1 MSELLSKLEDSIE
14 NLKSKKSKIYFFVQD
29 TKGNPKASIKYI
41 YDLAFALKNN
51 GYNSIIL
58 HEKPDYFGV
67 QDWLGSS
74 YMEITHI
81 SVEGQNLQVSP
92 DDVILVP
99 EIFGYVMPQLTNLP
113 CFKIV
118 ICQSYD
124 YIFETLQPGQTWAQL
139 GFNKCITTSDK
150 MKEYISS
157 VMKQCSV
164 DIIEPFIDKSFNR
177 PKLPPKPTVAI
188 HTREQRDS
196 INFIKSFYVR
206 FPQYRWITFKDMRGL
221 SQEQFANSLKD
232 CMLSIWIDE
241 TSSFGTFPLESM
253 KCGVPVIGKVPKLI
267 PSWINEN
274 NGIWLQDILRIE
286 DVVADFIQNWM
297 EDNVSDKLYEGCEE
311 TSKRFDNEE
320 NFIKTT
326 VEFFE
331 KIYTNRIEIFEKEI
345 NKLQIE
351 TNI

>member
-241 TSSFGTFPLESM
+241 TSSFGTFPLESI
-253 KCGVPVIGKVPKLI
+253 KVGVPVIGKVPNLVPEWMTEK
-267 PSWINEN
+267 
-274 NGIWLQDILRIE
+274 NGVWVQDSIRMI
-286 DVVADFIQNWM
+286 DYIADFVQNWL
-297 EDNVSDKLYEGCEE
+297 EDNISEDLYTSMSE
-311 TSKRFDNEE
+311 TAEKYSNEE
-320 NFIKTT
+320 NFKNKVSELFIKFT
-326 VEFFE
+326 FDIILLF
-331 KIYTNRIEIFEKEI
+331 II
-345 NKLQIE
+345 KLLFKKLVFL
-351 TNI
+351 